1 MEMIVLAQFI
11 GVLALGALFGGL
23 LGYYGKCT
31 NGACLLT
38 ATPQRG
44 ALYGMVLAGLFGIPM
59 LTNRAAVGSVAPEDS
74 DVIHVQSTADFDQQV
89 LQAGGTPVLVDFYSL
104 TCGPCR
110 RLSPTIEKLATQY
123 KDRANVVK
131 VNIDK
136 VPELASRYNI
146 YAIPAI
152 LIFSNG
158 KEYKRITGYNSE
170 KTYVVALDELLS

>member
-1 MEMIVLAQFI
+1 MDREA
-11 GVLALGALFGGL
+11 
-23 LGYYGKCT
+23 
-31 NGACLLT
+31 
-38 ATPQRG
+38 RG
-44 ALYGMVLAGLFGIPM
+44 DEDRRVDAGD
-59 LTNRAAVGSVAPEDS
+59 ED
-74 DVIHVQSTADFDQQV
+74 
-89 LQAGGTPVLVDFYSL
+89 G
-104 TCGPCR
+104 
-110 RLSPTIEKLATQY
+110 
-123 KDRANVVK
+123 NVVK